1 MGNFEE
7 QLGSELGSIRDSGLW
22 RELRNIGSVKG
33 SSIEHNGKKLINFS
47 SNDYLGLAV
56 HPALVDAVRK
66 AMQRFGVGSGASRLV
81 CGSLKPHHE
90 LEEALADWL
99 DAERALVFS
108 SGFAAA
114 QGVIT
119 SLVGRGDVVIIDKKV
134 HASTVD
140 AAKLSG
146 ATIRVF
152 HHNDLLSLEKILK
165 WADSKNTRV
174 LTITESVFSMDGDSP
189 DIESLVELKDRYGSW
204 LMLDEAHAL
213 GCYGEA
219 GTGLALKSN
228 LAARIE
234 VRLGTLGKSI
244 GAAGGFVCGNQ
255 MLVDLLVNKAR
266 SFIFS
271 TAPSPLVSAAALAG
285 VNLIQSNEGE
295 ARRHKL
301 WDNVEHF
308 QKGVASQN
316 WPVAPAMSVIL
327 PLIFRDESKA
337 MIAMSLLRDSGLYI
351 PAIRF
356 PTVPRNEA
364 RLRVTVSA
372 SHSRDDITALLS
384 ALDDLLVEVN
394 L

>member
-1 MGNFEE
+1 MGDFEE
-7 QLGSELGSIRDSGLW
+7 QLGSELESIRDSGLW

-301 WDNVEHF
+301 WDNVAHF